1 MTVFVY
7 INTAKQLGDVD
18 CVRVFA
24 NVEAAERWF
33 EELDP
38 EGVAFEYDACWSEP
52 DRPPHHRVHRGARGD
67 LEHAGQ

>member
-18 CVRVFA
+18 YVKDFA

-33 EELDP
+33 EEH
-38 EGVAFEYDACWSEP
+38 ASRSNMTFWSEP
-52 DRPPHHRVHRGARGD
+52 PRRRGRQGKRAQSPRHCEGIS
-67 LEHAGQ
+67 AAIV